1 MRAFANVRS
10 TCLRRSAGAA
20 LGTPHPA
27 TVLFLYLSLFL
38 LSWPSSVTFS
48 FFFSL
53 LVRFFCRIVLF
64 SNVIFKHEK
73 ICAGLLKIALDKPTE
88 MGGRNTAT
96 NPEQVLQTRGPVF
109 LHSLIFLCRTLF
121 MIVCAAVRSGLWRVL
136 YGRHVSDGPFA
147 QGSFLFVM
155 PIALPAAVHLFCFS
169 SDLPG
174 SRMPS
179 CKSPPIPLLM
189 LA

>member
-1 MRAFANVRS
+1 
-10 TCLRRSAGAA
+10 
-20 LGTPHPA
+20 
-27 TVLFLYLSLFL
+27 
-38 LSWPSSVTFS
+38 
-48 FFFSL
+48 
-53 LVRFFCRIVLF
+53 LF

-88 MGGRNTAT
+88 MGGRNSAT
-96 NPEQVLQTRGPVF
+96 NPEQVLETRGPVF

-174 SRMPS
+174 SRMRLPS